1 MSPAG
6 TARTDAGG
14 QRDTLPRIAV
24 IGAGK
29 MGRTIVQLAPERG
42 FRVSALVDAAQNP
55 GGKGITR
62 AALNGA
68 DVAVEFTEP
77 GAAVAN
83 IEAVMNAGVPLV
95 VGTTG
100 WYDELPRIR
109 ELASQRL
116 STLFVAPNFAVGVA
130 VFARVAARAAQAL
143 APLRSFDAHI
153 VETHHAAKKD
163 APSGTG
169 AMLRD
174 VVARPLGR
182 EVPVTSV
189 RTGSVPGT
197 HEVLFDAPFEQIRLV
212 HEARDRRVFADGALL
227 AARWLIGRTGVFG
240 MDDLLDS
247 MLT

>member
-1 MSPAG
+1 MSESDTG
-6 TARTDAGG
+6 RTGGGG
-14 QRDTLPRIAV
+14 QRDTLPRIAI

-29 MGRTIVQLAPERG
+29 MGRTLVQLAPERG
-42 FRVSALVDAAQNP
+42 FRVTALVDAAQNP

-77 GAAVAN
+77 AAAVAN
-83 IEAVMNAGVPLV
+83 IEAVMDTGIPLV
-95 VGTTG
+95 VGPTG
-100 WYDELPRIR
+100 WYDDLPRIR
-109 ELASQRL
+109 ELAAQRL
-116 STLFVAPNFAVGVA
+116 SSLFVAPNFAVGVA
-130 VFARVAARAAQAL
+130 VFARIAARAAQAL
-143 APLRSFDAHI
+143 GPLPSFDAHI

-169 AMLRD
+169 AMLRE
-174 VVARPLGR
+174 VVERSLGR
-182 EVPVTSV
+182 DVPVTSV
-189 RTGSVPGT
+189 RTGAVPGT
-197 HEVLFDAPFEQIRLV
+197 HELLFDAPFEQIRLV

-247 MLT
+247 MLS